1 MSWDTWIEIV
11 SKNNQKLFY
20 NSQIDIANNTKF
32 QNLFAQS
39 RFEHFSWLYHH
50 HIQYIHGFLKTK
62 LYFTQSDYSNY
73 QKNFC
78 SNLIS
83 LSIIKSMDKIKINGL
98 RRPNLLSHLSDKWP
112 IIGLRIIPN
121 IAEIIQ
127 IQDVPSSLNLSIFR
141 TGVEIVAR
149 NKNQCYYEP
158 S

>member
-1 MSWDTWIEIV
+1 
-11 SKNNQKLFY
+11 
-20 NSQIDIANNTKF
+20 
-32 QNLFAQS
+32 
-39 RFEHFSWLYHH
+39 
-50 HIQYIHGFLKTK
+50 
-62 LYFTQSDYSNY
+62 
-73 QKNFC
+73 
-78 SNLIS
+78 
-83 LSIIKSMDKIKINGL
+83 MDKIKINGL